1 MYPNLPLIS
10 WTLSLL
16 TGELGGG
23 GGGWGRGEEGAG
35 VTMNL
40 IDNNLVPSL
49 TKVH

>member
-23 GGGWGRGEEGAG
+23 GEGGEGERRGQG
-35 VTMNL
+35 L
-40 IDNNLVPSL
+40 Q
-49 TKVH
+49 

>member
-23 GGGWGRGEEGAG
+23 GGRVGKGRGGGRGYNEF
-35 VTMNL
+35 
-40 IDNNLVPSL
+40 DRQ
-49 TKVH
+49 